1 MSPLN
6 AIECSKAIKSE
17 ISSPSCRSY
26 SPALSPGSESNVN
39 LHTASGQPRSG
50 SPIFRPRS
58 SSPSFDGSVHSRCST
73 ANSVA
78 NSNDRRSGSSPCRSP
93 SPSPSTGSASTKDG
107 NNTTQGPNPYA
118 DTLKPKCNCEE
129 LERVECHLE
138 NKDLWDKFHELGTE
152 MIITKT
158 GR

>member
-1 MSPLN
+1 MSPTN
-6 AIECSKAIKSE
+6 AFECTIKSE
-17 ISSPSCRSY
+17 ISSPSYRSY
-26 SPALSPGSESNVN
+26 SPPLSPGSETN
-39 LHTASGQPRSG
+39 LHIHTDSGHQRSG

-73 ANSVA
+73 ANSA
-78 NSNDRRSGSSPCRSP
+78 DRRSGSSPCRSP
-93 SPSPSTGSASTKDG
+93 SPSPSPSTPSATK
-107 NNTTQGPNPYA
+107 NRSSSTQGPNPYA
-118 DTLKPKCNCEE
+118 DALKPKCNCEE